1 MKEFIDKLI
10 SRLNKKARW
19 VAYSAWDRDIGM
31 THKVVP
37 FSDLREIVNQLAEEY
52 KVSEMPTGWISVS
65 ERLPEYTD
73 EYNVTVDVASEFGCY
88 RTVKT
93 LRFERIEGKE
103 PKWVMPQDEVYR
115 VIAWCELPAPY
126 TEGE

>member
-1 MKEFIDKLI
+1 MKEFIDKLMSELKEEHEGFI
-10 SRLNKKARW
+10 NRYGIVGGN
-19 VAYSAWDRDIGM
+19 
-31 THKVVP
+31 VP
-37 FSDLREIVNQLAEEY
+37 ASIVKRCMGIVNELAEEY

-73 EYNVTVDVASEFGCY
+73 EYNATVDVASEFGCY

-103 PKWVMPQDEVYR
+103 PKWVIPQDEVYR

>member
-10 SRLNKKARW
+10 ERLEEKESQW
-19 VAYSAWDRDIGM
+19 GDTYSLSSGFDEYANGM
-31 THKVVP
+31 
-37 FSDLREIVNQLAEEY
+37 SDGFEEAIKNVNELAEEY
-52 KVSEMPTGWISVS
+52 KGGWIPVS

-73 EYNVTVDVASEFGCY
+73 EYNVTVDAASEFGCY

-93 LRFERIEGKE
+93 FRFERIEGKE
-103 PKWVMPQDEVYR
+103 PKWVIPQDEVYR
-115 VIAWCELPAPY
+115 VIAWMPLPAPY